1 MRDTTPKIASFL
13 GLIKPIY
20 LLIFSLSVSIIYLET
35 KLVVNSTEIFNP
47 PRGDVRIVVIS
58 DLNSAY
64 GATTYEPEIDK
75 AINLIP
81 FWQPDLVICAGDMI
95 AGQSLKLTPAQIQ
108 AMWLAFDQH
117 VTKPLADGGFSFA
130 FTLGNHD
137 ASSAQNEQNQ
147 YTFAQDRAIASQ
159 YWQNS
164 LDNQKL
170 DFVDSHHFPFYYTF
184 EHQGIF
190 FLVWDA
196 SSALIPPQQLAWVE
210 ESLASSVAQTAKM
223 RLVIGHLPLY
233 GVSEGRDRP
242 GEVLAN
248 SETLQSLLEQ
258 YNVHTYISGHHHAYY
273 PAYKGNLQLLNAGVL
288 GQGARSLIAG
298 DFPPSHTL
306 TIVDI
311 NFDSQE
317 LTTYTT
323 YNMKTLELINNSQL
337 PPYLNSHNGKIWRR
351 D

>member
-1 MRDTTPKIASFL
+1 MRDTTHGIASFL
-13 GLIKPIY
+13 RLI
-20 LLIFSLSVSIIYLET
+20 IFSLSVSIIYLET
-35 KLVVNSTEIFNP
+35 KLVVNSAELYNP

-75 AINLIP
+75 AVNLIP

-95 AGQSLKLTPAQIQ
+95 AGQSLKLTPEQIQ

-117 VTKPLADGGFSFA
+117 VTKPVHDGGFSFG

-147 YTFAQDRAIASQ
+147 YTFAQDRIIASQ
-159 YWQNS
+159 YWHNS
-164 LDNQKL
+164 LDNLKL

-184 EHQGIF
+184 QHQGIF

-196 SSALIPPQQLAWVE
+196 SSHLIPPQQLAWVE

-233 GVSEGRDRP
+233 GVSVGRDRP

-248 SETLQSLLEQ
+248 SEKLQSLLEQ
-258 YNVHTYISGHHHAYY
+258 YKVHTYISGHHHAYY

-288 GQGARSLIAG
+288 GQGAKSLIAG

-323 YNMKTLELINNSQL
+323 YNMQTLELINNSQL

>member
-1 MRDTTPKIASFL
+1 MRDTTHGIASFL
-13 GLIKPIY
+13 RLIILS
-20 LLIFSLSVSIIYLET
+20 LLISIIYLET

-164 LDNQKL
+164 LDNLKL

-190 FLVWDA
+190 VLVWDA

-233 GVSEGRDRP
+233 GVSVGRDRP
-242 GEVLAN
+242 GEVLVD
-248 SETLQSLLEQ
+248 SEKLQSLLKQ

-311 NFDSQE
+311 NFDSEE